1 METEEGCVHFN
12 CSVHYPSFTEE
23 GVEVQT
29 MARGDGI
36 ELQPSTRLSSLAAN
50 VLSEMFQKQEIDGKV
65 IMKADN
71 AKVFIQVRDNWKPH
85 PLADF
90 TKGGDLE
97 VTIHEAFGDVLFVKD
112 SSICIHV
119 HLCYDKD
126 WDDQKVKT
134 AIKKLLEHYSQTHLE
149 RMLCP
154 FSQGMLSQISRDQ
167 YPCRLS
173 SEKIKLFAAWYEHS
187 QLSKEQEE
195 DGSMSPGRKL
205 LITPRGKK
213 IVFNTTV
220 EIPLLRK
227 WYEETP
233 KPDMKDLTR
242 YAEILNNLE
251 ERKNREQVLA
261 RHVNTWFKNERARLR
276 REGLLEDLSRPS
288 MAVASS

>member
-1 METEEGCVHFN
+1 
-12 CSVHYPSFTEE
+12 
-23 GVEVQT
+23 
-29 MARGDGI
+29 
-36 ELQPSTRLSSLAAN
+36 
-50 VLSEMFQKQEIDGKV
+50 MFQKQEIDGKI

-71 AKVFIQVRDNWKPH
+71 AKVLIQVRDHWKPH

-90 TKGGDLE
+90 TSAGDLE
-97 VTIHEAFGDVLFVKD
+97 VTLLDSFGEILFAKD
-112 SSICIHV
+112 AAISLHV

-134 AIKKLLEHYSQTHLE
+134 AIKKLLEYYSQTHLE

-187 QLSKEQEE
+187 QLSKEQEQ
-195 DGSMSPGRKL
+195 DGSSSPGKKML
-205 LITPRGKK
+205 ASLRGKK
-213 IVFNTTV
+213 IVFNSTV

-227 WYEETP
+227 WYEENP
-233 KPDMKDLTR
+233 KPDIKDLTR
-242 YAEILNNLE
+242 YAEILNNLDQ
-251 ERKNREQVLA
+251 RKTREQVLA

-288 MAVASS
+288 MVVTTGT